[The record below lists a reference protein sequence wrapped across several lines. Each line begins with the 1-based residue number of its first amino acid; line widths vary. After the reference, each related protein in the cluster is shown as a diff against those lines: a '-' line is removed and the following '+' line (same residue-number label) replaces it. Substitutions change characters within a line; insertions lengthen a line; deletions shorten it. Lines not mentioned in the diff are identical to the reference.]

1 VGGKEKKRKKE
12 KGINP
17 FAAKLKL
24 KVLWKLPAP
33 TTRYPGLIESEP

>member
-1 VGGKEKKRKKE
+1 MHVSGAYPAARYVGGKEKKRKKE

-24 KVLWKLPAP
+24 KVL
-33 TTRYPGLIESEP
+33 